1 MNQKKP
7 QEQKKP
13 KRSSL
18 NDIFSKDN
26 NEVRYELVY
35 SENGKRY
42 TRIIEVKKNKPVNL

>member
-7 QEQKKP
+7 QEQKKS

-18 NDIFSKDN
+18 NDILSKDN
-26 NEVRYELVY
+26 TEVRYELVY
-35 SENGKRY
+35 ENGKRY

>member
-18 NDIFSKDN
+18 NDILGKDN
-26 NEVRYELVY
+26 EDVRYELVY
-35 SENGKRY
+35 ENGKRY